1 MVRRHDPGCLD
12 HSRPLPDDNRCETC
26 GQEIHLGDW
35 PFCPHGKANPAKGFE
50 PYFDIGL
57 GREVTGWGDVR
68 QSMRE
73 QHLDFRDHPN
83 KERTERYYD
92 RARTL
97 REREG
102 RR

>member
-1 MVRRHDPGCLD
+1 MPT
-12 HSRPLPDDNRCETC
+12 PETC
-26 GQEIHLGDW
+26 PDCGAVIEIGDW

-83 KERTERYYD
+83 KEQTEKYFE
-92 RARTL
+92 RARL
-97 REREG
+97 SQEG

>member
-1 MVRRHDPGCLD
+1 MA
-12 HSRPLPDDNRCETC
+12 ETC
-26 GQEIHLGDW
+26 ERCGATIEIGDW
-35 PFCPHGKANPAKGFE
+35 PFCKGGHGKANPAKGFE